1 MYFRSAEQMNTGNF
15 RSKTPPPSNAPS
27 NDKSA
32 AKPILPGCMSAFAE
46 QKLRRKC
53 QQENRALLDYAR
65 RIAVFCLLL
74 REIRMDAKQKQLEEE
89 LANLLKH
96 AAELV
101 ARIQAEE

>member
-1 MYFRSAEQMNTGNF
+1 M
-15 RSKTPPPSNAPS
+15 
-27 NDKSA
+27 
-32 AKPILPGCMSAFAE
+32 
-46 QKLRRKC
+46 
-53 QQENRALLDYAR
+53 DYAR